1 MIVEN
6 GGKIDG
12 IKFEASTDGTSNIDI
27 LQVATRLGTTTD
39 HFVTTVINGYNTDAT
54 AFGAI
59 INTKDG
65 NKGYLQSS
73 GRSSADIPLA
83 GALQIS
89 FDKDGTELAGFTNGS
104 DNGLSISNAMTT
116 PSTTVT
122 NIGRGGNVG
131 STSSNGLLA
140 NINELIVYEVDQANH
155 RTEIEKDITNY
166 YGI

>member
-1 MIVEN
+1 M
-6 GGKIDG
+6 
-12 IKFEASTDGTSNIDI
+12 
-27 LQVATRLGTTTD
+27 
-39 HFVTTVINGYNTDAT
+39 T
-54 AFGAI
+54 A
-59 INTKDG
+59 
-65 NKGYLQSS
+65 
-73 GRSSADIPLA
+73 
-83 GALQIS
+83 
-89 FDKDGTELAGFTNGS
+89 
-104 DNGLSISNAMTT
+104 